1 VTISSALPLPTR
13 FWRALRSISS
23 RGNKLERVGYI
34 PVRNADAED
43 GMIKVCGKRQA
54 VYSLKKM
61 TLAEQIK
68 AARLVR

>member
-1 VTISSALPLPTR
+1 
-13 FWRALRSISS
+13 
-23 RGNKLERVGYI
+23 
-34 PVRNADAED
+34 VRNADAED